1 MSKKTIQIVVT
12 LRYKMFFSALKIVL
26 KKRSFL
32 LTLCLLFILF
42 FCTKTN
48 AEKNFFC
55 LRSLCQRLFFSALD
69 FVQKKETHSFCVRR
83 THSLHMKLINQL
95 LERMFITSLPLEL
108 QHHTLFELYC
118 KFY

>member
-69 FVQKKETHSFCVRR
+69 FVQKKRPTLSVYGV
-83 THSLHMKLINQL
+83 HSLHMKLINQL